1 MLSFVLGALLV
12 VPAPTPSPVDPC
24 KAAHRIVC
32 GPIRLFPKD
41 PLARG
46 ALIDNAIATLFDG
59 IVTAKHTH
67 GDPSLEAN
75 PVMRPF
81 VRGGLGGL
89 LLGWSA
95 MEIGQRSIAR
105 QFHLSD
111 SRADAFAFRQ
121 HVSGVASWLSPRTY
135 AWMPGEWEA
144 YHQPFAEAAWIR
156 FDATAGRY

>member
-1 MLSFVLGALLV
+1 MLPFVLGALLV
-12 VPAPTPSPVDPC
+12 VPAPSPSPVPPC
-24 KAAHRIVC
+24 KAAHRMFC
-32 GPIRLFPKD
+32 GPIRLLPAD
-41 PLARG
+41 PQARSVFIG
-46 ALIDNAIATLFDG
+46 NEIATLIDG
-59 IVTAKHTH
+59 IVTAKNTR
-67 GDPSLEAN
+67 GNPSLEAN
-75 PVMRPF
+75 PVVRPF

-95 MEIGQRSIAR
+95 MEIGQHAVTR

-111 SRADAFAFRQ
+111 SRFDSFTLRQ

-135 AWMPGEWEA
+135 AWMPNEWEA